1 MSRDALVVGLNHY
14 QCLPGL
20 QAPAHDA
27 EAIAQ
32 RLGHDGE
39 FRVQRGPEM
48 IVDGQPC
55 VGQTGMTL
63 RELEAAL
70 VKLFKPNGANVPET
84 ALFYFSGHGIQKEAG
99 ISEGFLATSDTDPER
114 GIYGLSLFWLR
125 RLLQQSPVRKRVIWL
140 DCCHSGAFLDF
151 LEADPGSKPGTARFF
166 MAASR
171 EYEQAYEALEGNY
184 SVFTE
189 ALLEGLD
196 PERVDE
202 GAITNYALTDWV
214 STQLKG
220 ELQQPLFENSGSEIV
235 LTRTSLEDLTLTAAP
250 SDEMATLDETTVAA
264 GLAFADA
271 PETELLDAEQRDG
284 KGLERE
290 AAAAEIAEELGEVEA
305 AATVNETEQTAKA
318 ALDGQAPVTS
328 KISTTSATQPGAA
341 IAPDDLS
348 QNLLQRQP
356 GQPQAAAQSTAAKT
370 AMSHQ
375 KSTGRR
381 ARTATQKKISAARR
395 AAVKHSGKVAQA
407 QGAKPEASQVKAE
420 SDLQDICPYP
430 GLRAFEV
437 NESRYFTGREEQVKQ
452 LLSSLHKHNLV
463 SVVGAASSGKTSLLQ
478 AGLIPALAKRTR
490 GGGDRW
496 KTKIFRPLNNPILDL
511 AATFIDKDASDWERS
526 EQLRRNGQL
535 IASDERGLLRLV
547 QANCHHLPGTDYDPR
562 EPRLLLV
569 IDQFE
574 RLLRHKP
581 NGEGNQEAARVCQHV
596 IDSLITLLEEE
607 SELVHVVLAV
617 RSDFWEECY
626 RRTEPLQR
634 GPSQLITVEPLPQE
648 ALKAAILKPALR
660 LGWQCEIH
668 LADMLME
675 DVAASPARLALLQLA
690 LRSVWLRQVAT
701 TGTDADLDQVMRLGT
716 YAEMGRI
723 RGLLVSQA
731 TGLLKELSETDQSLV
746 QRIFLA
752 LTQLGAGS
760 PDGLRRV
767 SKSELGNSRGPQSEA
782 LAGVLET
789 LIESRLVV
797 SSGNRITLPPEE
809 EAAFSFPFMRKSND
823 WVEASHETLVRDW
836 PDLRGWIT
844 KQRDRLTQQRR
855 IERQT
860 EDWGERDDLFGNDAW
875 LQGER
880 LSEAEAY
887 LKDHP
892 DDLSS
897 LAQHFIRLSKDEE
910 VRGQQGKRK
919 GRLVQ
924 IGIATA
930 LTAALF
936 ALMYQMFQQR
946 NPQQRLAST
955 GANQEHRIANPGF
968 GQQGFK
974 LSPKAL
980 YDRIARSHRS
990 QNRSHNNSPLNHSQR
1005 EFGDPMTSFLLGQL
1019 DLTPEQ
1025 ADRHAPE
1032 DYGFEADL
1040 MSDRRL
1046 LNQSLPQLQSLAK
1059 VEGTDTLRGLI
1070 LSRDGKQLAG
1080 LDPQGQINLW
1090 SLDPVLQGDKNIRNV
1105 STAGES
1111 HSSGISFM
1119 AQRPQLR
1126 RLAWPSPPEV
1136 DQTQAS
1142 ELLASLAEEGVTSVS
1157 AQGIAMAKTYRRLS
1171 LGEPAPGV
1179 DRRAPADRLKAPVV
1193 EQVSLSADGKALASR
1208 AAGQTAVTVWATGSG
1223 RMHHHITSIPEP
1235 VDHVQYSPGDAR
1247 RLATAAGSTV
1257 YLWQMADVPRVA
1269 HRLEHP
1275 AEVTIEQMEYSQDG
1289 RLVLTSGSDRQL
1301 RLWDA
1306 YSGEL
1311 QQELGTSA
1319 PVVSTLMGPSRIAI
1333 LGSDN
1338 TIQVWDQRNGEQ
1350 VSHLK
1355 LPSVIA
1361 AQPEFRASEMAFS
1374 PAEDQLVVVQ
1384 GQQGWNWN
1392 LGSGQLQSRFK
1403 VFAQAEALSADL
1415 FEPNDPL
1422 EARLLKQA
1430 RPRPRR
1436 QKAKPSMRIFAKP
1449 TLRFSN
1455 DGSMLLATRQREI
1468 EGEML
1473 LDAQLLNLH
1482 DGSVNDVLR
1491 DASSAVVE
1499 AQFSA
1504 DGRLLVT
1511 ANQDGTLTFWDTQGA
1526 KVAQPMSHSN
1536 KTQAQDIAPA
1546 PQRDHAILTV
1556 AYRPDALE
1564 GEVTAAPATLQ
1575 TTSQSAMSGVA
1586 PAIAS
1591 TQTAMEVS
1599 METAGLLRRSP
1610 KADLNRRPRQSLH
1623 LLPSDQGSLTFLVV
1637 DEAGQLQRWDSDSGQ
1652 GIDLAPLI
1660 GPVAERVIGAPPE
1673 NLAPQRQGLS
1683 QAITASDTSE
1693 DQLTVATATADG
1705 QVTLWAINPNT
1716 GSPRGRRLAA
1726 IPPKK
1731 GVKPGKA
1738 EAAQRISHL
1747 RLSSDGA
1754 TLLALDGA
1762 HRLHLWDTSTGDRM
1776 IWPQHLLDIR
1786 LVQIS
1791 DDGQR
1796 ILTADGQGTITLWD
1810 RNSGKPIQALGLPG
1824 LTAANLSAD
1833 GKMMAI
1839 ALPEGTI
1846 KLIDSGTG
1854 AIQTTLRGHQSAVRD
1869 VAFNPTG
1876 DRLLSGGTSGSI
1888 RLWDLDSGE
1897 DTRTLQPAVEASA
1910 TQGFGSKAT
1919 KQSAYAIHQVTFG
1932 DDGNYIAAADAQ
1944 GIVRFWASDRESYA
1958 RMARDRSS
1966 HQLKLDRCIA
1976 AVSTTGCPL
1985 PPFSSEPHKPHKQTD
2000 KTQPSSDLE
2009 PFLGSSQTSAPLGHS
2024 LSQEPLNFDLAPAG
2038 DSPVKQVQATTE
2050 ALVTAIAQGSSGLKA
2065 AMEPVISSVAQ
2076 SQPVKQAKQATG
2088 ETLNRVIEEVSERV
2102 AGPVEQLKDH
2112 LPAQANPFLPKRKAQ
2127 SAAAVAKPP
2136 ANQPLAQPLAK
2147 PTVKKAAVQSKPVL
2161 IPDPWGTLEAFTDV
2175 LSRKQ

>member
-20 QAPAHDA
+20 KAPVHDA

-32 RLGHDGE
+32 RLGQDGE
-39 FRVQRGPEM
+39 FRVQRGPEI
-48 IVDGQPC
+48 IVDGQPV
-55 VGQTGMTL
+55 VGEAGMTL

-84 ALFYFSGHGIQKEAG
+84 ALFYFSGHGIQKDAG

-114 GIYGLSLFWLR
+114 GIHGLSLFWLR

-151 LEADPGSKPGTARFF
+151 LEADPGSKPGTSRFF

-171 EYEQAYEALEGNY
+171 EYEQAYESLEDDY
-184 SVFTE
+184 SVFTA
-189 ALLEGLD
+189 ALLDGLD
-196 PERVDE
+196 PERVEE

-220 ELQQPLFENSGSEIV
+220 ELQQPLFENSGSEII
-235 LTRTSLEDLTLTAAP
+235 LTRTSLEDPTLTAAP
-250 SDEMATLDETTVAA
+250 SDQMATLDEAAVAA
-264 GLAFADA
+264 GMAFDQGGDEQTEDDW
-271 PETELLDAEQRDG
+271 ETDESASQVEESL
-284 KGLERE
+284 RE
-290 AAAAEIAEELGEVEA
+290 AKPLVEADSEVEVSA
-305 AATVNETEQTAKA
+305 HS
-318 ALDGQAPVTS
+318 P
-328 KISTTSATQPGAA
+328 ATQPVAKTNA
-341 IAPDDLS
+341 KANDDLS
-348 QNLLQRQP
+348 QSLLQRQP
-356 GQPQAAAQSTAAKT
+356 SSAKAAKAGVAKAGASKAVEAKQSTANPA
-370 AMSHQ
+370 Q
-375 KSTGRR
+375 
-381 ARTATQKKISAARR
+381 TATKKKLSAARR
-395 AAVKHSGKVAQA
+395 AAVKRPAQTAQA
-407 QGAKPEASQVKAE
+407 KGRSTRASQGASEAEINRK
-420 SDLQDICPYP
+420 DICPYP
-430 GLRAFEV
+430 GLRAFEAS
-437 NESRYFTGREEQVKQ
+437 EARYFTGREELVQQ
-452 LLSSLHKHNLV
+452 LLSSLHNHNLV

-478 AGLIPALAKRTR
+478 AGLIPALEKRAR

-511 AATFIDKDASDWERS
+511 AAAFIDADASDWERS

-581 NGEGNQEAARVCQHV
+581 NGEGKQEAARVCQHV
-596 IDSLITLLEEE
+596 IDSLIVLLQEE
-607 SELVHVVLAV
+607 SALVHVVMAV

-626 RRTEPLQR
+626 RRTEQLQQ

-660 LGWQCEIH
+660 LDWQCEIH

-675 DVAASPARLALLQLA
+675 DVATSPARLALLQLA

-701 TGTDADLDQVMRLGT
+701 ASDEESTDRVMRLGT
-716 YAEMGRI
+716 YADMGRI

-731 TGLLKELSETDQSLV
+731 TDLLKELSETDQSFV

-752 LTQLGAGS
+752 LTQLGEGS
-760 PDGLRRV
+760 PDGLRRI
-767 SKSELGNSRGPQSEA
+767 SKSELGNSRGPQSES

-797 SSGNRITLPPEE
+797 SSGNRVTLPPEE
-809 EAAFSFPFMRKSND
+809 EAAFSFPFMGKSND
-823 WVEASHETLVRDW
+823 WVEASHESLVRDW

-844 KQRDRLTQQRR
+844 KQRDRLTKQRR

-860 EDWGERDDLFGNDAW
+860 EDWCEGDALFGNEAW

-897 LAQHFIRLSKDEE
+897 LAQHFIRLSQDEE

-946 NPQQRLAST
+946 HPQKRLAPV
-955 GANQEHRIANPGF
+955 GANQEHRIANQGLLGF
-968 GQQGFK
+968 N
-974 LSPKAL
+974 LSPQAL
-980 YDRIARSHRS
+980 YDRIARSQNRSQTRPLHRS
-990 QNRSHNNSPLNHSQR
+990 QRDL
-1005 EFGDPMTSFLLGQL
+1005 GDPMTSLLLGQL
-1019 DLTPEQ
+1019 DLTPDQ
-1025 ADRHAPE
+1025 PE
-1032 DYGFEADL
+1032 HHDTEEYGFEADL

-1046 LNQSLPQLQSLAK
+1046 LNQALPQLQSLAK
-1059 VEGTDTLRGLI
+1059 VEGTDMLHGLI

-1105 STAGES
+1105 STAET
-1111 HSSGISFM
+1111 SSGVSFM

-1157 AQGIAMAKTYRRLS
+1157 AQGIAMAETYRSLS
-1171 LGEPAPGV
+1171 MGEPAPGV
-1179 DRRAPADRLKAPVV
+1179 DRRAPADRMKAPTV
-1193 EQVSLSADGKALASR
+1193 EQVSLSADGRALVSR
-1208 AAGQTAVTVWATGSG
+1208 ATGQAAVTVWATGSG

-1235 VDHVQYSPGDAR
+1235 VSHVQYSPGDAR
-1247 RLATAAGSTV
+1247 RLATAAGDTV
-1257 YLWQMADVPRVA
+1257 YLWQMGDVPRVA

-1275 AEVTIEQMEYSQDG
+1275 DEVAIERMEYSQDG

-1301 RLWDA
+1301 RVWDA

-1311 QQELGTSA
+1311 QYAISAPA
-1319 PVVSTLMGPSRIAI
+1319 PVVATLIGPSRIAT

-1338 TIQVWDQRNGEQ
+1338 TIQVWDQKTGEQ
-1350 VSHLK
+1350 VSRLK

-1361 AQPEFRASEMAFS
+1361 AQPEFRASELAFS

-1392 LGSGQLQSRFK
+1392 LSSGKLQSRFK
-1403 VFAQAEALSADL
+1403 VFAPAPALPDTV

-1436 QKAKPSMRIFAKP
+1436 KKAQPSMRVFAKP
-1449 TLRFSN
+1449 TLRFSD
-1455 DGSMLLATRQREI
+1455 DGSMLLATRQRDI
-1468 EGEML
+1468 EGEMV

-1482 DGSVNDVLR
+1482 DGSVRDVLR
-1491 DASSAVVE
+1491 DQSSAVID

-1504 DGRLLVT
+1504 DGKLLVT
-1511 ANQDGTLTFWDTQGA
+1511 ANQDGILNFWDTQVA
-1526 KVAQPMSHSN
+1526 KVTQPVN
-1536 KTQAQDIAPA
+1536 YKGQAQEIAPA
-1546 PQRDHAILTV
+1546 PQRSHATITV
-1556 AYRPDALE
+1556 AHRPNEAAGAIAIPANLQTS
-1564 GEVTAAPATLQ
+1564 VTAAPMQAATSTSDPVTPSVQSELQ
-1575 TTSQSAMSGVA
+1575 
-1586 PAIAS
+1586 AS
-1591 TQTAMEVS
+1591 L
-1599 METAGLLRRSP
+1599 ETAGLLRRSP
-1610 KADLNRRPRQSLH
+1610 KADLTRRPRQSLH
-1623 LLPSDQGSLTFLVV
+1623 LLPSEQGSLTFLVV

-1652 GIDLAPLI
+1652 SLELAPLI
-1660 GPVAERVIGAPPE
+1660 GPVAERVIGAPADGVSPTS
-1673 NLAPQRQGLS
+1673 QGLS
-1683 QAITASDTSE
+1683 SAITASDSSE

-1705 QVTLWAINPNT
+1705 QVTLWALNPTT
-1716 GSPRGRRLAA
+1716 GSPQGRRLAT
-1726 IPPKK
+1726 IPAKK
-1731 GVKPGKA
+1731 GVKPAKA
-1738 EAAQRISHL
+1738 ETTKRVSHL
-1747 RLSSDGA
+1747 RLSPDGE
-1754 TLLALDGA
+1754 TLLGLDGA

-1776 IWPQHLLDIR
+1776 IWPQHLMDIR

-1810 RNSGKPIQALGLPG
+1810 RNSGKPVQALGLPG

-1833 GKMMAI
+1833 GNMMAI

-1846 KLIDSGTG
+1846 KLIDSSTG
-1854 AIQTTLRGHQSAVRD
+1854 AVQTTLRGHQSAVRD
-1869 VAFNPTG
+1869 LAFNPAG
-1876 DRLLSGGTSGSI
+1876 DRLLSGSTSGSV

-1897 DTRTLQPAVEASA
+1897 HTRTLQPAAKGAVKK
-1910 TQGFGSKAT
+1910 GFGSKAAN
-1919 KQSAYAIHQVTFG
+1919 QSAHAVHQVTFG
-1932 DDGNYIAAADAQ
+1932 DNGSYIAAADAQ
-1944 GIVRFWASDRESYA
+1944 GIVRFWASDRDSYA
-1958 RMARDRSS
+1958 RIARDRSS
-1966 HQLKLDRCIA
+1966 HQLHLDRCLA
-1976 AVSTTGCPL
+1976 AVSTAGCPV
-1985 PPFSSEPHKPHKQTD
+1985 PPISVEPPAVEPVSDQTESVSDEATSLVQSLSSEPLDFELPPVSD
-2000 KTQPSSDLE
+2000 SSVE
-2009 PFLGSSQTSAPLGHS
+2009 
-2024 LSQEPLNFDLAPAG
+2024 
-2038 DSPVKQVQATTE
+2038 QVQASTE
-2050 ALVTAIAQGSSGLKA
+2050 PLMAAILEGSSAVQA
-2065 AMEPVISSVAQ
+2065 AVMEQAAPTVA
-2076 SQPVKQAKQATG
+2076 QAKQAT
-2088 ETLNRVIEEVSERV
+2088 TDVLDRVIEEVSERV
-2102 AGPVEQLKDH
+2102 AEPVAEFKDR
-2112 LPAQANPFLPKRKAQ
+2112 LPRNPNPFLPKRKADT
-2127 SAAAVAKPP
+2127 
-2136 ANQPLAQPLAK
+2136 
-2147 PTVKKAAVQSKPVL
+2147 PTVAVKPVVQAVVKSLEKAVPKSKPASKPVS

-2175 LSRKQ
+2175 LSSKR

>member
-39 FRVQRGPEM
+39 FRVQRGPE
-48 IVDGQPC
+48 IILEGQPT
-55 VGQTGMTL
+55 VGQQGMTL

-70 VKLFKPNGANVPET
+70 VKLFKPSGANVPET
-84 ALFYFSGHGIQKEAG
+84 ALFYFSGHGIQKDAG

-114 GIYGLSLFWLR
+114 GMYGLSLFWLR

-151 LEADPGSKPGTARFF
+151 LEADPGSKPGTSRFF

-171 EYEQAYEALEGNY
+171 EYEQAYESLEGNY

-202 GAITNYALTDWV
+202 RAITNYALTDWV

-235 LTRTSLEDLTLTAAP
+235 LTRTSLEDPTLTAAP
-250 SDEMATLDETTVAA
+250 SDQMATLDEAA
-264 GLAFADA
+264 VEAGMAFGHEPDGELLADESLDTDEDFELLEDPLVEETAETLA
-271 PETELLDAEQRDG
+271 VESETEAPV
-284 KGLERE
+284 KS
-290 AAAAEIAEELGEVEA
+290 
-305 AATVNETEQTAKA
+305 ATAQPAAKA
-318 ALDGQAPVTS
+318 V
-328 KISTTSATQPGAA
+328 
-341 IAPDDLS
+341 DDLS
-348 QNLLQRQP
+348 QSLLQRQP
-356 GQPQAAAQSTAAKT
+356 SRAKAAAQSGTVKAGTAKAGAAK
-370 AMSHQ
+370 
-375 KSTGRR
+375 KSAPSR
-381 ARTATQKKISAARR
+381 ARTATKKKISAARR
-395 AAVKHSGKVAQA
+395 AAVKRSAKAVQA
-407 QGAKPEASQVKAE
+407 QEKSGADVDRK
-420 SDLQDICPYP
+420 DICPYP
-430 GLRAFEV
+430 GLQAFEA
-437 NESRYFTGREEQVKQ
+437 SDARYFTGREELIQQ
-452 LLSSLHKHNLV
+452 LLSSLHNHNLV

-478 AGLIPALAKRTR
+478 AGLIPALAKRTK

-511 AATFIDKDASDWERS
+511 AAAFIDADASDWERS

-596 IDSLITLLEEE
+596 IDSLIVLLQEE
-607 SELVHVVLAV
+607 SALVHVVLAV

-626 RRTEPLQR
+626 RRTEQLQQ
-634 GPSQLITVEPLPQE
+634 GPSQLIPVEPLPQE

-675 DVAASPARLALLQLA
+675 DVASSPARLALLQLA

-701 TGTDADLDQVMRLGT
+701 ADGDEADRVMRLGT

-731 TGLLKELSETDQSLV
+731 TDLLKELSETDQSFV

-752 LTQLGAGS
+752 LTQLGEGS
-760 PDGLRRV
+760 PDGLRRI

-809 EAAFSFPFMRKSND
+809 EAEFSLPFMGKSND

-836 PDLRGWIT
+836 PDLRGWLA
-844 KQRDRLTQQRR
+844 KQRDRLTKQRR

-860 EDWGERDDLFGNDAW
+860 EDWCEGDALFGNEAW

-897 LAQHFIRLSKDEE
+897 LAQHFIRLSQDQE
-910 VRGQQGKRK
+910 VKGHQGKRK

-946 NPQQRLAST
+946 NPQKRLAPV
-955 GANQEHRIANPGF
+955 GANQEHRIANQGLRGF
-968 GQQGFK
+968 N
-974 LSPKAL
+974 LSPQAL

-990 QNRSHNNSPLNHSQR
+990 KHRSPNNPQR
-1005 EFGDPMTSFLLGQL
+1005 DLGDPMTSLLLGQL
-1019 DLTPEQ
+1019 DLTPDQLEHHG
-1025 ADRHAPE
+1025 AE
-1032 DYGFEADL
+1032 EYGFEADL

-1059 VEGTDTLRGLI
+1059 VEGTDSLHGLT

-1105 STAGES
+1105 STAES
-1111 HSSGISFM
+1111 GTSFM

-1142 ELLASLAEEGVTSVS
+1142 ELLATLVEEGVTSIS
-1157 AQGIAMAKTYRRLS
+1157 AKGIAMGETYRRLS
-1171 LGEPAPGV
+1171 MGEPAPGV
-1179 DRRAPADRLKAPVV
+1179 DRRSPADRIKAPVV
-1193 EQVSLSADGKALASR
+1193 EQVSLSADGQALASR

-1235 VDHVQYSPGDAR
+1235 VSHVQYSPGDAR
-1247 RLATAAGSTV
+1247 RLATAAGDTV
-1257 YLWQMADVPRVA
+1257 YLWQMGDVPRVT

-1275 AEVTIEQMEYSQDG
+1275 ADVTIERMEYSQDG
-1289 RLVLTSGSDRQL
+1289 RLVLTGGSDRQL

-1311 QQELGTSA
+1311 QHELGTSA
-1319 PVVSTLMGPSRIAI
+1319 PVVATLMGPSRIAI

-1338 TIQVWDQRNGEQ
+1338 TIQVWDQSSGEQ
-1350 VSHLK
+1350 ISRLK

-1384 GQQGWNWN
+1384 GQQGWNWS
-1392 LGSGQLQSRFK
+1392 LASGKLQSRFK
-1403 VFAQAEALSADL
+1403 VFAQTEALSADL

-1422 EARLLKQA
+1422 EARLLNQA

-1436 QKAKPSMRIFAKP
+1436 KKANPSLQIFAKP

-1455 DGSMLLATRQREI
+1455 DGSMLLSTRQRDI
-1468 EGEML
+1468 DGETV

-1482 DGSVNDVLR
+1482 DGSVSDVLR
-1491 DASSAVVE
+1491 DEASAVIE

-1504 DGRLLVT
+1504 DGKLLVT
-1511 ANQDGTLTFWDTQGA
+1511 ANQDGTMTFWDTQSA
-1526 KVAQPMSHSN
+1526 KVAQPVDY
-1536 KTQAQDIAPA
+1536 KTKAKAQEIPPA
-1546 PQRDHAILTV
+1546 PQRSHATITV
-1556 AYRPDALE
+1556 AHRPNNAVD
-1564 GEVTAAPATLQ
+1564 
-1575 TTSQSAMSGVA
+1575 TTGSIQSMAQAQAVQVAMDSPEKV
-1586 PAIAS
+1586 
-1591 TQTAMEVS
+1591 
-1599 METAGLLRRSP
+1599 AGLLRRSP
-1610 KADLNRRPRQSLH
+1610 KADLSRRPRQSLH

-1637 DEAGQLQRWDSDSGQ
+1637 DEAGQLQRWDSESGQ
-1652 GIDLAPLI
+1652 GIDLAPLM
-1660 GPVAERVIGAPPE
+1660 GPVAERVIGAPAAGVVPTS
-1673 NLAPQRQGLS
+1673 NGLS
-1683 QAITASDTSE
+1683 SAITASDSSE
-1693 DQLTVATATADG
+1693 DQLTVATATAEG
-1705 QVTLWAINPNT
+1705 QVILWELNPKT

-1726 IPPKK
+1726 IPAKK
-1731 GVKPGKA
+1731 GVKPAKA

-1747 RLSSDGA
+1747 RLSADGE
-1754 TLLALDGA
+1754 TLLGLDGA

-1776 IWPQHLLDIR
+1776 IWPQHLMDIR

-1796 ILTADGQGTITLWD
+1796 ILTVDGQGTITLWD
-1810 RNSGKPIQALGLPG
+1810 RNSGKPVQALGLPG

-1854 AIQTTLRGHQSAVRD
+1854 AVQTTLRGHRSAVRD
-1869 VAFNPTG
+1869 VAFNPAG
-1876 DRLLSGGTSGSI
+1876 DRLLSGSTSGSV

-1897 DTRTLQPAVEASA
+1897 NTRTLQPAVEGAGNK
-1910 TQGFGSKAT
+1910 GFGSKGA
-1919 KQSAYAIHQVTFG
+1919 KQSAHAVHQVTFG
-1932 DDGNYIAAADAQ
+1932 DNGNYIAAADAQ

-1958 RMARDRSS
+1958 RIARDRSS
-1966 HQLKLDRCIA
+1966 HQLELDRCLA
-1976 AVSTTGCPL
+1976 AVSTAGCPV
-1985 PPFSSEPHKPHKQTD
+1985 PPLSIES
-2000 KTQPSSDLE
+2000 QPSESTAPSSPLE
-2009 PFLGSSQTSAPLGHS
+2009 PFLEPSESSSPLGDS
-2024 LSQEPLNFDLAPAG
+2024 LSQEPLNFDLAPA
-2038 DSPVKQVQATTE
+2038 SATPVEQVQASTE
-2050 ALVTAIAQGSSGLKA
+2050 PLVAAIVEGSSGVQA
-2065 AMEPVISSVAQ
+2065 AVMEQAAPAVA
-2076 SQPVKQAKQATG
+2076 KAKQAAT
-2088 ETLNRVIEEVSERV
+2088 ETLESVAADVSERV
-2102 AGPVEQLKDH
+2102 AAPVEKFKDR
-2112 LPAQANPFLPKRKAQ
+2112 LPRNPNPFLPKRKA
-2127 SAAAVAKPP
+2127 SSAAVAVKPE
-2136 ANQPLAQPLAK
+2136 AQPVAQ
-2147 PTVKKAAVQSKPVL
+2147 PTAKKAAAKSKPAL

-2175 LSRKQ
+2175 LSSKR